1 MALGQLIF
9 SIWGSFNLVC
19 HPGAVVHMGQLSP
32 WAVVAWGSCPTGAV
46 VALGQLS
53 PWGSC
58 RLGQLSCGADVAW
71 ADVAWA
77 VVTWA
82 VVAASWWPK
91 KELKNYISRLKTDF
105 DVQGV

>member
-46 VALGQLS
+46 VTLGQLS
-53 PWGSC
+53 P
-58 RLGQLSCGADVAW
+58 GAVVAW

-82 VVAASWWPK
+82 VVAASRK
-91 KELKNYISRLKTDF
+91 
-105 DVQGV
+105 

>member
-19 HPGAVVHMGQLSP
+19 HPGAVVHMGQLSTRAVVPLGQLSP
-32 WAVVAWGSCPTGAV
+32 WAVVAQ
-46 VALGQLS
+46 GQLS

-58 RLGQLSCGADVAW
+58 HLGQLSCGAVVAWADVAW

-77 VVTWA
+77 VVG
-82 VVAASWWPK
+82 ASYKKLNEIGPK
-91 KELKNYISRLKTDF
+91 SLSLI
-105 DVQGV
+105 

>member
-1 MALGQLIF
+1 
-9 SIWGSFNLVC
+9 
-19 HPGAVVHMGQLSP
+19 MGQLSP

-46 VALGQLS
+46 VTLGQLS

-77 VVTWA
+77 VVAWA
-82 VVAASWWPK
+82 VVLAQYGVGK
-91 KELKNYISRLKTDF
+91 G
-105 DVQGV
+105 VQS